1 MREMNMTDPI
11 SVMGMIN
18 GSVYFGGA
26 SPGFGIQM
34 DVITALVSY
43 YDRYLTW
50 FVTEKVNV
58 GKGRN
63 ENLTL
68 RN

>member
-43 YDRYLTW
+43 YDRYLT
-50 FVTEKVNV
+50 
-58 GKGRN
+58 
-63 ENLTL
+63 
-68 RN
+68 